1 MYYQNFDY
9 DREAEVKTDMNT
21 QMILDFEN
29 KGVVYVAIKGLD
41 GEKIN
46 NIP

>member
-1 MYYQNFDY
+1 
-9 DREAEVKTDMNT
+9 MNT
-21 QMILDFEN
+21 QVIKNFEN

-46 NIP
+46 EIP